1 MIQQS
6 NNKNNRKSQE
16 ALLAESDVDFLKN
29 YVEKNGLYPLF
40 QQVLIE
46 TRTDCNNN
54 CPFCPH
60 HFNDKPLGIMNW
72 DTYKRIIEELVNI
85 GFSGRVALM
94 VSNEP
99 LLEDRLIEMIDF
111 AKSKSSRLFL
121 DITTN
126 GKLLTLDY
134 VDTLFSHGLDN
145 LNVND
150 YRGDRSIFPDKVSSN
165 LIPILEA
172 YQHNPKLTIQK
183 RSLADET
190 LPNYGGNIPQVFTSN
205 SASCFCNFPFRKLV
219 IDYSGNVI
227 LCCNDFLS
235 VTNMGNIHEKSLIE
249 CWNSPQFN
257 RYRDSLIVNKRI
269 GLCSKCNDGQDYN
282 AFV

>member
-1 MIQQS
+1 MIQQT
-6 NNKNNRKSQE
+6 NNTNIRKNQNIHLEE
-16 ALLAESDVDFLKN
+16 ADVDFLTEYFDK
-29 YVEKNGLYPLF
+29 YRTYPLF

-60 HFNDKPLGIMNW
+60 HYNEKPLGIMAW
-72 DTYKRIIEELVNI
+72 ETYKLIIEDLIKI

-111 AKSKSSRLFL
+111 AKSKSPRLFL

-134 VDTLFSHGLDN
+134 VDALFSHGLDN

-150 YRGDRSIFPDKVSSN
+150 YRGDRSIYPDKVSSN
-165 LIPILEA
+165 LIPIFEA
-172 YQHNPKLTIQK
+172 YKYNPKLTLQK
-183 RSLADET
+183 RSFAEI
-190 LPNYGGNIPQVFTSN
+190 LPNYGGNIPQNPTSD
-205 SASCFCNFPFRKLV
+205 SATYFCNFPFRKLV

-257 RYRDSLIVNKRI
+257 QYRDSLVAMKRT

>member
-6 NNKNNRKSQE
+6 NNKTTRKDQE
-16 ALLAESDVDFLKN
+16 TLFAESDVNFLRD
-29 YVEKNGLYPLF
+29 YVEKNGMYPLF

-72 DTYKRIIEELVNI
+72 DTYKLIIDELVNI

-99 LLEDRLIEMIDF
+99 LMDDRLIDMI
-111 AKSKSSRLFL
+111 AYVKEKTTRLFL

-126 GKLLTLDY
+126 GKILTLEL
-134 VDTLFSHGLDN
+134 VDELFSHGLDN
-145 LNVND
+145 LNIND
-150 YRGDRSIFPDKVSSN
+150 YRGDRTNSPEKISSN
-165 LIPILEA
+165 LIPIAVA
-172 YQHNPKLTIQK
+172 YKNNPKLTIQK
-183 RSLADET
+183 RSYDEQ
-190 LPNYGGNIPQVFTSN
+190 LPNYGGNIPQEI
-205 SASCFCNFPFRKLV
+205 SADADYGFCNFPFRKLV
-219 IDYSGNVI
+219 IDYSGNII
-227 LCCNDFLS
+227 LCCNDFTS
-235 VTNMGNIHEKSLIE
+235 ETSMGNIHHKSLIE
-249 CWNSPQFN
+249 CWNDVVFN
-257 RYRDSLIVNKRI
+257 QYRDALLRNERI

-282 AFV
+282 VFI